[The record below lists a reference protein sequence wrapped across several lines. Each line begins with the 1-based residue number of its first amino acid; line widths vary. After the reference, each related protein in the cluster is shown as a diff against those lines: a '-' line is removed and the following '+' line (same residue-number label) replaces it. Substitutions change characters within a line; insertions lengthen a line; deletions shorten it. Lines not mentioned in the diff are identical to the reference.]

1 MVNSTANQITQY
13 KNIIKNSILKY
24 LNRKK
29 QNKYY
34 NKAIVT
40 KYYRI
45 KRSWYKYCNKADT
58 AMTLIKLMILVC
70 YFLLGSV
77 TSWMNIKYPYII
89 EFKLLLDRDRIDP
102 FLGGKSFI
110 L

>member
-1 MVNSTANQITQY
+1 MFIKWGKISRKFKKDPPHIGEYDKKVHFGGGRSIVHLNDKPFRTY

-29 QNKYY
+29 QYKYY

-45 KRSWYKYCNKADT
+45 KRS
-58 AMTLIKLMILVC
+58 
-70 YFLLGSV
+70 
-77 TSWMNIKYPYII
+77 
-89 EFKLLLDRDRIDP
+89 
-102 FLGGKSFI
+102 
-110 L
+110 